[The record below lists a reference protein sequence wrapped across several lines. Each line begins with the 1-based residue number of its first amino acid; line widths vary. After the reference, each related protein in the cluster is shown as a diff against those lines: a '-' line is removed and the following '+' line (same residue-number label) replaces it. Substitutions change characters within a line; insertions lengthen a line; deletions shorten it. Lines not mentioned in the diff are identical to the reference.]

1 MKYIIIFSLMI
12 NYSFA
17 SCILDE
23 SNPEKG
29 CDDVFLIEDGKA
41 VKLSNDKKLKEESV
55 EAPKKDFHWT
65 DELDP
70 EEREWLKK
78 NWD

>member
-1 MKYIIIFSLMI
+1 MKYIIIACFMI

-23 SNPEKG
+23 ANPDKG

-41 VKLSNDKKLKEESV
+41 VKLSTDEKLKEESV
-55 EAPKKDFHWT
+55 EAPKKDFHWI
-65 DELDP
+65 DELGL

-78 NWD
+78 NWY